1 MDWSGA
7 HLITPNPLGQLEDSG
22 PDLREGIGKGVGGSW
37 QLTSLGA
44 RLWVTGLKEGSRPH
58 AGKVRSRKPIFSTAL
73 PLNIPRL
80 SWNTF

>member
-1 MDWSGA
+1 MDGLEWGPPYYPESSGRVGGFRSRFERG
-7 HLITPNPLGQLEDSG
+7 N
-22 PDLREGIGKGVGGSW
+22 REGGGGGSW

-73 PLNIPRL
+73 PLNIPV
-80 SWNTF
+80 